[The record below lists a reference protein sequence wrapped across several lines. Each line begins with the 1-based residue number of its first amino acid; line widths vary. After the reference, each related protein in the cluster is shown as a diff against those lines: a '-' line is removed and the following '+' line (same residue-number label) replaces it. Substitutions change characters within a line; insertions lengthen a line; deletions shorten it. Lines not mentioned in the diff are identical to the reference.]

1 MDKIFQKLD
10 GRHGSQIKLLVVLL
24 GTIGNGSFRVSEEW
38 VRQRTGM
45 SQVNYNVARKALV
58 EKGWMVLT
66 DDGCVVIDVNAIM
79 GD

>member
-10 GRHGSQIKLLVVLL
+10 GKHGSQIKLLVVLL